1 MSGLIILVVVAGTAI
16 CVYSTRAF
24 VIVVAAA
31 LILAL
36 SMSMSA
42 SVGAYVPST
51 KDDPTITAANEPIV
65 AFWWASHGVLIVTIY
80 EDVLHFAS
88 LHSQKH
94 PSFPQEFAVCKALSD
109 KDTTS
114 ALNNISN
121 EQNAVDQDTSST
133 QAFWESLYLT
143 VLNAAGSGNICF
155 THSTSGDVH
164 VSAKSGVELRTS
176 IMRLK
181 QVFSSLEAAG
191 IPTGLP
197 LSLAPSGTSDQAPTS
212 PVASEGLGQTEQE
225 IRSVFD
231 SSSSHSI
238 SWRSAPLNGGTTPRL
253 LGLEGAC
260 NFEIIGSA
268 SNVQQA
274 DDFCIAA
281 GATDAQSRD
290 EAGIFLSLLRKFG
303 NMSDERW
310 FAARVKASETSTGHI
325 ETSDAKRTDG
335 SYEFEVQTSASFG
348 TIEVIVTHASSTP
361 TTTSDLPGVL
371 QCAPSTAPPVVR
383 PTLIYFGCASGDI
396 SMTNITWQSWNSS
409 SAIGT
414 GTLNVN
420 TGAGQEQTF
429 ASATVDVSDPGMT
442 DGQLVFQQAE
452 AGPTGLS
459 SGPAE
464 TGTQPGEDWGVP

>member
-1 MSGLIILVVVAGTAI
+1 MST
-16 CVYSTRAF
+16 
-24 VIVVAAA
+24 
-31 LILAL
+31 
-36 SMSMSA
+36 
-42 SVGAYVPST
+42 SVGASAPST
-51 KDDPTITAANEPIV
+51 KDDPTVTAANEPIV
-65 AFWWASHGVLIVTIY
+65 KFWWASHGALIVTAY
-80 EDVLHFAS
+80 EDVLQFAS

-94 PSFPQEFAVCKALSD
+94 PSSQQEFAVCKALSD
-109 KDTTS
+109 KDTIT
-114 ALNNISN
+114 ALNNISD
-121 EQNAVDQDTSST
+121 EQNAVSQDPPST

-143 VLNAAGSGNICF
+143 VLYASGAGNICF
-155 THSTSGDVH
+155 THSTSRNVDVS
-164 VSAKSGVELRTS
+164 VKSSTELMTS
-176 IMRLK
+176 IKRLK

-197 LSLAPSGTSDQAPTS
+197 SSGAPSGTSDQVPTS
-212 PVASEGLGQTEQE
+212 AVASEGLGQTQRE

-231 SSSSHSI
+231 SSTSHSI

-253 LGLEGAC
+253 LGLEGVC

-268 SNVQQA
+268 SDVQQA
-274 DDFCIAA
+274 DDFCVAA

-290 EAGIFLSLLRKFG
+290 EAGVFLSLFRKFG
-303 NMSDERW
+303 ATSDERW
-310 FAARVKASETSTGHI
+310 FAAHVKASETSTGHI

-335 SYEFEVQTSASFG
+335 SYQFEVQTSASVG

-371 QCAPSTAPPVVR
+371 QCAPSTAAPEIR

-396 SMTNITWQSWNSS
+396 SMTNITWQSWDSS

-420 TGAGQEQTF
+420 GATGQQTYP
-429 ASATVDVSDPGMT
+429 AATVDLSDPGT
-442 DGQLVFQQAE
+442 TNGYLVFQQAE

-459 SGPAE
+459 NGPAE
-464 TGTQPGEDWGVP
+464 TGTQPGEDWGAP